1 MKFAKLLSG
10 LLLCVLL
17 ATPAGAAAGASL
29 DHHGSAMIGGPVSP
43 WAQAEVDRARELG
56 FDFDYLLGDNLDANK
71 HLSPMY
77 RWTFATMSLY
87 YVSIQ
92 TGFSGIGDLVEMT
105 NRYLAPHTAAG
116 DLLEPFTDDSSNTLT
131 AAHTLGMIQGR
142 DDRTFHG
149 SEPITRQEAATML
162 ARAYTAMGGTL
173 PAGDLP
179 FSDAGRI
186 DDWAKDSV
194 AAMNALGVMQG
205 LPNGAF
211 DPDGTYSVE
220 QCIVTFVRLCDKPP
234 VSRQHGNV
242 KSLFSFQQANEFL
255 PDCFRSYTDVT
266 ESFRLS
272 GPLADL
278 VRTDWHFPG
287 HFGPGYDG
295 SSFHL
300 VRQDGSIH
308 MVDFGVCDTGSIPS
322 PAMKLT
328 DPAFSDD
335 GKTFTCTILLTE
347 DVTQD
352 TGSGPEMVHPKGAYH
367 VTLDVITCAYQLQRE
382 DLPQS

>member
-17 ATPAGAAAGASL
+17 ATPAGATLYHHHAAQ
-29 DHHGSAMIGGPVSP
+29 IGGPVSP

-56 FDFDYLLGDNLDANK
+56 FDFDYLLGNELEPDR
-71 HLSPMY
+71 HLAPTS
-77 RWTFATMSLY
+77 RWTFVDMSLY
-87 YVSIQ
+87 YMSIQ
-92 TGFSGIGDLVEMT
+92 TGFSGIGDLVGMT
-105 NRYLAPHTAAG
+105 NRYLAPHTADG
-116 DLLEPFTDDSSNTLT
+116 EPKDPFSDDSSYNLT
-131 AAHTLGMIQGR
+131 AAHALGLIQGR
-142 DDRTFHG
+142 DDGTFHG
-149 SEPITRQEAATML
+149 EDAITRQEAATML

-220 QCIVTFVRLCDKPP
+220 QCVVTFARLCDNPP

-242 KSLFSFQQANEFL
+242 KSLFTFQQANEFL
-255 PDCFRSYTDVT
+255 PDSERFQAFFDER

-287 HFGPGYDG
+287 HFGSGYDG
-295 SSFHL
+295 TSFHL

-308 MVDFGVCDTGSIPS
+308 MVDFGVCDTGGTPS
-322 PAMKLT
+322 PNMKLT
-328 DPAFSDD
+328 DPAFSAD

-367 VTLDVITCAYQLQRE
+367 VTLDVMTCAYQLQRE